1 MRLVSVL
8 RAAVLAAALVGIAA
22 LVWSHGPGGASAG
35 ALAPRSVAD
44 TARIADLLRE
54 AQRLASPPPLSP
66 AWRAALEFTGRT
78 LTPLPHPLG
87 AHASPSL
94 FRCPEGTNNDG
105 GADAPKNATWW
116 PRFGRAAHPLA
127 PACLCSGW
135 RDRVPTSCLPAFDP
149 RDLAAPPPPAAG
161 GAPQPPRY
169 NILLISLDTTR
180 ADLFPFNGAPPP
192 PAVVAPPALPR
203 ELLDRHVNNTEHPG
217 TVFRHAFA
225 AAPWTL
231 PSHAG
236 LLTGFPSDMAGVFD
250 DDHMLKV
257 PQLGHH
263 LGAAYC
269 RLGLVNNPNLIP
281 DTHDDAGPAHSDD
294 LFRDRASV
302 DAALRAFDPRRPAAV
317 FPRRASVARRTFG
330 WNGTEGAW
338 DHYDLVRESLRS
350 FEAAAAFLHARRAA
364 AAAAAAAER
373 AADAAMPAEL
383 AGVECARNAERPFF
397 LFVHSNHVHNYN
409 MDPVAY
415 ASRVAEADRA
425 LADLL
430 DHVDFDS
437 TIVVF
442 TTDHGEGFHPELGRI
457 VHTGRVHQ
465 DLVHA
470 SLVVWHPDV
479 RGAAHAAGGMRV
491 QETPVSALSVVPSL
505 LAWTGYT
512 APPYLVAPPLPLLR
526 AHWGDAAAEDISAV
540 DRNYAWGLLPDG
552 PHRWLTTVDV
562 IATPR
567 AARWSHH
574 YELVPDLEVRMTVR
588 WPLKLITTRITAPD
602 GADAL
607 HFAAYDLVAD
617 PQERVNLLDARG
629 RDLVPSL
636 DVGSARQAAR
646 DADALLDGMDRFF
659 ERLRTFEHAVR
670 GCAPLHQVGCVAGR
684 PGTDADAGVGR
695 FPIKRH

>member
-1 MRLVSVL
+1 MRLFSVL
-8 RAAVLAAALVGIAA
+8 RSAVLAAALFGIVA
-22 LVWSHGPGGASAG
+22 LLWSHGIGGASTG
-35 ALAPRSVAD
+35 TLAPRSVVD
-44 TARIADLLRE
+44 TARIAALLRE
-54 AQRLASPPPLSP
+54 AQRLTSPPPLSP

-94 FRCPEGTNNDG
+94 FRCPEATDDDDDG
-105 GADAPKNATWW
+105 GAAENSTWW
-116 PRFGRAAHPLA
+116 PRFGHAAHPLA

-135 RDRVPTSCLPAFDP
+135 RDRVPTSCLPTFDP
-149 RDLAAPPPPAAG
+149 RDLATPPAMAG
-161 GAPQPPRY
+161 ATQQPQY

-203 ELLDRHVNNTEHPG
+203 ELLDRHVNNSEHPG

-236 LLTGFPSDMAGVFD
+236 LLTGFSADMTGVFD
-250 DDHMLKV
+250 DDHMVKV

-281 DTHDDAGPAHSDD
+281 DTHDDAGPVHPDD
-294 LFRDRASV
+294 PFGDRASV
-302 DAALRAFDPRRPAAV
+302 DAALRAFNPRRPAAV

-330 WNGTEGAW
+330 WNGTEGVW
-338 DHYDLVRESLRS
+338 DHYGLVQEPLRS
-350 FEAAAAFLHARRAA
+350 FEAAAAFLRARRAA
-364 AAAAAAAER
+364 APR
-373 AADAAMPAEL
+373 NGTSLPVEL
-383 AGVECARNAERPFF
+383 AGVPCAQDADRPFF
-397 LFVHSNHVHNYN
+397 VFVHSNHVHNYK
-409 MDPVAY
+409 MDPATY
-415 ASRVAEADRA
+415 APRVAEADRA

-465 DLVHA
+465 DLIHA

-479 RGAAHAAGGMRV
+479 RGESHAAGGVRV
-491 QETPVSALSVVPSL
+491 QDAPVSALSVVPSL

-512 APPYLVAPPLPLLR
+512 PPAYLVAPPLPLLR
-526 AHWGDAAAEDISAV
+526 AQWDDAAGTDISAV
-540 DRNYAWGLLPDG
+540 DRNYAWGFLPAG
-552 PHRWLTTVDV
+552 PHRWLTPVDV

-588 WPLKLITTRITAPD
+588 WPLKLITTRITGPD
-602 GADAL
+602 RADAL
-607 HFAAYDLVAD
+607 HFAAYDLMAD
-617 PQERVNLLDARG
+617 PQEQFNLLDARG
-629 RDLVPSL
+629 GDLVPSL
-636 DVGSARQAAR
+636 DVGSSRRAAR
-646 DADALLDGMDRFF
+646 DADALLAGMDRFF

-670 GCAPLHQVGCVAGR
+670 GCTPLHQVGCVSS
-684 PGTDADAGVGR
+684 
-695 FPIKRH
+695 RHGAHGSITRR